1 MLVKQQTK
9 AATNDADSDSDDDD
23 AQMRQFMEA
32 ADHTLLTNAMFQRGA
47 TATDPKPAQATAIQG
62 PPPPKS
68 ERHLDEQGAGAGT
81 ASDLHITE
89 EMQTHIWGKLSSI
102 IQDQIE
108 FCEQKSADKL
118 QKEEEE
124 SCHDQVRLVSNA
136 DCYLS
141 AVNVDTEPPGPKKKP
156 TIKRRTM
163 SEDKSSTA
171 AKTVALAAVAI
182 SGESIM
188 EGKDTLEWAKSKPRQ
203 GKLFEYK
210 ATDTQCHKLQ
220 ALHPVNEF
228 TERRLQNKW
237 NESKICR
244 KKKKK

>member
-1 MLVKQQTK
+1 MLAKHQPK
-9 AATNDADSDSDDDD
+9 AATNDADSDSEDDD

-47 TATDPKPAQATAIQG
+47 AATDSKPAPATVAQA

-68 ERHLDEQGAGAGT
+68 ERHLDEQGAAASAGA
-81 ASDLHITE
+81 ASDLRITE

-108 FCEQKSADKL
+108 FCEQIPADDL
-118 QKEEEE
+118 PKEEP
-124 SCHDQVRLVSNA
+124 CHDQVRLVSNA

-141 AVNVDTEPPGPKKKP
+141 AEIVDTGPPGPQKKP
-156 TIKRRTM
+156 TIKRRTLN
-163 SEDKSSTA
+163 EDRSPA
-171 AKTVALAAVAI
+171 AKALALAAVAI
-182 SGESIM
+182 SGESII
-188 EGKDTLEWAKSKPRQ
+188 EGKDMLSWAKCKPRQ

-210 ATDTQCHKLQ
+210 ATDQQGHKLQ

-237 NESKICR
+237 NESKIRR
-244 KKKKK
+244 KKKK